1 MDKGSSHII
10 QSILF
15 KKPKYD
21 ISKVILYLIKN
32 NRKINKIDETDNFLR
47 ARQVEPSK
55 LKDYNYKTIKKGKYI
70 EEIIAYK

>member
-1 MDKGSSHII
+1 MDNKDSYII

-15 KKPKYD
+15 KKSKYD

-32 NRKINKIDETDNFLR
+32 NKKINKIDETDNFLR

-55 LKDYNYKTIKKGKYI
+55 LKGYNYKTIKKGKYI